1 MLDFLHLTAGIDSR
15 QAPPHNRPS
24 TWEGLR
30 LTTLNLSI
38 SDCKSRL
45 DLQLKQIGFISDNEG
60 ICYQKMSKFY
70 NLWRWFIFYITKT
83 YFRTRLSFW
92 FKKLCSWYHNLT
104 SKSCRIFSASPLFL
118 ISSKYFPFKFP
129 SSPFPFTAVQ
139 FLHNTYIGIG
149 FLFSD
154 ACCFSSWF
162 LFFRALTIGHLSTT
176 HRTISSEFQIV
187 FQAFAD
193 LRIHLHLL
201 IFLRLYLLISLGTLY
216 TCTSAA
222 RETRRFMGLNQDS
235 RSVLFSL

>member
-1 MLDFLHLTAGIDSR
+1 MKEYDIQILLWQNSILWSR
-15 QAPPHNRPS
+15 S
-24 TWEGLR
+24 
-30 LTTLNLSI
+30 
-38 SDCKSRL
+38 
-45 DLQLKQIGFISDNEG
+45 
-60 ICYQKMSKFY
+60 
-70 NLWRWFIFYITKT
+70 IFYITKT
-83 YFRTRLSFW
+83 YSRTRLSFW

-129 SSPFPFTAVQ
+129 SSPFPFTSVQ

>member
-1 MLDFLHLTAGIDSR
+1 MKEYDIQILLWQNSILWSR
-15 QAPPHNRPS
+15 S
-24 TWEGLR
+24 
-30 LTTLNLSI
+30 
-38 SDCKSRL
+38 
-45 DLQLKQIGFISDNEG
+45 
-60 ICYQKMSKFY
+60 
-70 NLWRWFIFYITKT
+70 IFYITKT

-129 SSPFPFTAVQ
+129 SSPFPFTSVQ

-187 FQAFAD
+187 FQDFAD
-193 LRIHLHLL
+193 LIFLRIHLRLLIFLRIHLHLL